1 MGVCPTNVSFLVC
14 AVDNGLMFVSIS
26 ANMKDPWIGP
36 VIFFGLIN
44 FGITIGCSAAIGY
57 VVDAHR
63 QSADSALGG
72 VIL

>member
-1 MGVCPTNVSFLVC
+1 
-14 AVDNGLMFVSIS
+14 
-26 ANMKDPWIGP
+26 MKEPWIGP